1 MRRASVL
8 METVIVMPV
17 LLLLIFGLIQFAHIW
32 TARQMVTYA
41 AFCATRAIMVT
52 RAAENGGSFEDG
64 DETEGAGEGVDE
76 QRDFA
81 QMAAEVALSWI
92 NLADARNDDAVFV
105 PGWGRVL
112 GSGTSKERKRIE
124 TEILSRGD
132 NANAQYAAVRVKF
145 RFPLMI
151 PGMAVNKVIANATH
165 WIDSGEEPPAVAA
178 GTGNFYQDLNAAA
191 GTPILI
197 DGWPYIVLEETCVL
211 PMPYSTKNFPLR
223 AIQERDAG
231 EYDYARIDIRKAEGS

>member
-1 MRRASVL
+1 

-52 RAAENGGSFEDG
+52 RAAENGDSFEDG

-92 NLADARNDDAVFV
+92 NLVDAGNGDEISV
-105 PGWGRVL
+105 PGWGGIV
-112 GSGTSKERKRIE
+112 GSGTSETNRIVV
-124 TEILSRGD
+124 TILSRGND
-132 NANAQYAAVRVKF
+132 SDRRYAAVRVKF
-145 RFPLMI
+145 RFPLVI
-151 PGMAVNKVIANATH
+151 PGMAVNKIIANAMRWVDT
-165 WIDSGEEPPAVAA
+165 GEDPPELAT
-178 GTGNFYQDLNAAA
+178 GTGDFYQDLNAAA

-231 EYDYARIDIRKAEGS
+231 EYDYTRIDIRKAEDS